1 MTCIHH
7 ERARG
12 RLVFNGTLHP
22 PPPRR
27 RAHTFHSTSCSTA
40 LAHLHEPTPL
50 KQFSLACVACLQI
63 AAAMVSIKEQLEMLH
78 GVDLLNGQTV
88 DEVFARVSG

>member
-1 MTCIHH
+1 
-7 ERARG
+7 
-12 RLVFNGTLHP
+12 
-22 PPPRR
+22 
-27 RAHTFHSTSCSTA
+27 
-40 LAHLHEPTPL
+40 
-50 KQFSLACVACLQI
+50 LQI